1 MKCTCPECARSFSF
15 DETKYNKPTV
25 AFKCPGC
32 GGRIVVTLSPAD
44 TGKTAGAVDDA
55 ASRKGALSDEEVDA
69 LKRLHREAESAA
81 IADAIKA
88 VLFLHD
94 GMSPEQAARLLMMKP
109 DDVEAAWRTYRA
121 KGIDCFAPR
130 FSAASEVSADD
141 ERELLGRAAVDAV
154 RLEIGY
160 ELVPMLDQA
169 QGGTLLE
176 RIGRIRTDIASTYG
190 WTLGPVRVID
200 NMRLGAREY
209 RILVND
215 VRAASGE
222 VQPGKVIALQTDAVK
237 KPIDAPHAP
246 EPVFGLP
253 SLWLPADKRA
263 AAEGR
268 GYTVSDPDTVI
279 ATHLT
284 EVVVGRAGEIV
295 GLREVNALLASLR
308 ERNPDAVAAAES
320 APGFSPLALLGVV
333 RDLLSERVGVGNLD
347 VILEALAASLPET
360 TEARE
365 LTRRVRIALGR
376 QIVEPLLADG
386 VLRVCILP
394 NEIEDEIG
402 KVVAEIR
409 DERELTAHTRDTLV
423 NSLQGMEWAHPVVM
437 TFGDRRRLLRLLLGV
452 AYPHRIFTVIAEEEV
467 PYGIK
472 VRQDTPFV
480 FEDVL
485 LLDDA
490 SIKKIIDLID
500 RNELAMAL
508 KGCETEVM
516 EKFFRNFDEDDCAEF
531 KEEMDFMGPVRLR
544 EVEAAQRAIVK
555 AVLQLKAS
563 GDIVEYGSGDD
574 ELVV

>member
-1 MKCTCPECARSFSF
+1 MLFRS
-15 DETKYNKPTV
+15 
-25 AFKCPGC
+25 
-32 GGRIVVTLSPAD
+32 
-44 TGKTAGAVDDA
+44 
-55 ASRKGALSDEEVDA
+55 
-69 LKRLHREAESAA
+69 
-81 IADAIKA
+81 
-88 VLFLHD
+88 
-94 GMSPEQAARLLMMKP
+94 
-109 DDVEAAWRTYRA
+109 
-121 KGIDCFAPR
+121 
-130 FSAASEVSADD
+130 
-141 ERELLGRAAVDAV
+141 
-154 RLEIGY
+154 
-160 ELVPMLDQA
+160 
-169 QGGTLLE
+169 
-176 RIGRIRTDIASTYG
+176 
-190 WTLGPVRVID
+190 
-200 NMRLGAREY
+200 
-209 RILVND
+209 
-215 VRAASGE
+215 
-222 VQPGKVIALQTDAVK
+222 
-237 KPIDAPHAP
+237 
-246 EPVFGLP
+246 
-253 SLWLPADKRA
+253 
-263 AAEGR
+263 R

-308 ERNPDAVAAAES
+308 ERNPDAVAEAES

-409 DERELTAHTRDTLV
+409 DERELTAHTRDTLL